1 MLVIIS
7 HYSDPESLHTQAQSR
22 VGHKP
27 KAFLPSL
34 ESCLPSRQVTHK
46 GASEQDVV

>member
-7 HYSDPESLHTQAQSR
+7 HYGDPESLPTQAQSR
-22 VGHKP
+22 VGRKP

-34 ESCLPSRQVTHK
+34 ESCLPSRQATHRD
-46 GASEQDVV
+46 ANERDVV